1 MRVLLVNTSEK
12 TGGAAIAANRLLEAL
27 NNHGARAEMLV
38 RDKQTD
44 NPRVHVLP
52 PTPLH
57 RFRFVAERGEIFV
70 ANKFRKNRLFEVDC
84 ATHGADITS
93 LPQFREADV
102 IHLHWVNQGMLSL
115 KGIAKI
121 LRSGKRVVWTMH
133 DMWPCTGICHQA
145 RVCEGWR
152 TGCGS
157 CPLLYGGGR
166 PGDLS
171 AWTYRRKAATYA
183 IAPICFVACSDWLA
197 DIARQAPLLKGHTV
211 ESIPNPVNTSFYS
224 PADRA
229 AARRELGL
237 PLDKK
242 LLLFVAYRAT
252 DKNKGIDFLRDAVA
266 VIARRY
272 PDLRD
277 TLGVLPVGREAET
290 LRDAFACSAYPFN
303 YVSDEHTM
311 RTLYRAADILVM
323 PTLQDNLPNTVA
335 EAMACGVP
343 CVAFRVGG
351 LPQMIDHQ
359 KNGFLARYMD
369 TEDLA
374 DGILATLFSMEWGQM
389 SAEARRKAER
399 AYSEQAVATRFMKV
413 YGE

>member
-57 RFRFVAERGEIFV
+57 RVRFVAERGEIYV
-70 ANKFRKNRLFEVDC
+70 ANRFHKDRLFEVDC
-84 ATHGADITS
+84 ATHGADITA
-93 LPQFREADV
+93 LPQFRAADV
-102 IHLHWVNQGMLSL
+102 VHLHWVNQGMLSL

-157 CPLLYGGGR
+157 CPLLYGGGY
-166 PGDLS
+166 PGDIS
-171 AWTYRRKAATYA
+171 ARTYRRKAATYA
-183 IAPICFVACSDWLA
+183 VAPIRFVACSDWLA
-197 DIARQAPLLKGHTV
+197 GIARQAPLLKGHTV
-211 ESIPNPVNTSFYS
+211 ESVPNPINTGFYS
-224 PADRA
+224 PADRME
-229 AARRELGL
+229 ARRELGL
-237 PLDKK
+237 PIDKK

-272 PDLRD
+272 PELKE
-277 TLGVLPVGREAET
+277 TLGVLPVGREADT
-290 LRDAFACSAYPFN
+290 LRDAFECSAYPHN
-303 YVSDEHTM
+303 YVTEERTM
-311 RTLYRAADILVM
+311 RALYRAADILVM

-351 LPQMIDHQ
+351 LPQMIDHR

-369 TEDLA
+369 AEDLA
-374 DGILATLFSMEWGQM
+374 EGILSTLFSAKCEQM
-389 SAEARRKAER
+389 GVEARRKAEQ
-399 AYSEQAVATRFMKV
+399 AYSEQAVATRFLKI